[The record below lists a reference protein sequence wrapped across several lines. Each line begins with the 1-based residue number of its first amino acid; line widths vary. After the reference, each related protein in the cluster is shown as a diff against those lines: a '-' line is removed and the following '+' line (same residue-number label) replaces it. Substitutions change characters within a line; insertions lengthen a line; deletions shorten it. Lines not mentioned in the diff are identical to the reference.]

1 MIVYKGASGEV
12 TLKLLPLILLTLLL
26 FGVMSLLLRCKHSG
40 TLDFTSWLRSGSSAS
55 RRNAAGAAGGNNN
68 RQSPHSRRFYFMRR
82 DGYAN

>member
-40 TLDFTSWLRSGSSAS
+40 TLDFTSWLRGNGSSAS
-55 RRNAAGAAGGNNN
+55 RRSAVGAAGGNNN
-68 RQSPHSRRFYFMRR
+68 R
-82 DGYAN
+82 